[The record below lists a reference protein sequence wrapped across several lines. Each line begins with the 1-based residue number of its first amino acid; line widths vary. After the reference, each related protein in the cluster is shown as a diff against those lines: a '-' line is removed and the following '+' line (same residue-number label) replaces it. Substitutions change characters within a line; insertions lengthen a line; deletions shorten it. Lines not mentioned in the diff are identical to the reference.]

1 VRVFA
6 QKQNKSHG
14 PASTHHGLTDKF
26 APALG
31 RPNRSLHFS
40 QHTPSGLALTRADT
54 AIPLQCKLAIGAV
67 NDPLEFEA
75 DAMAERVMNDSSV
88 QPRASASVPPK
99 MQRKCSCGGSEEECD
114 TCKANRASALQRKAT
129 NPVASSV
136 APPIVHDVLRSSGH
150 PLDSATHSL
159 MSPRFGVDFSR
170 VRVHTDPQAAESAS
184 AVNALA
190 YTVGHNVVF
199 AANQYQ
205 PATRDGQRLLA
216 HELAH
221 VIQQD
226 AAPFTAVQRTCR
238 SGSQC
243 AHPAFGSAGFFG
255 PTVEAESEANAVAS
269 GGVAP
274 VTGGPTSC
282 TKPRHGER
290 AKNFE
295 KLAANANLGVGPLP
309 PNLAGFFINAC
320 LSVNDGGS
328 NGACTDFPGGAPAGT
343 TATQS
348 CVQIHASD
356 EDTATRL
363 LAAPRPLN
371 EADRKLFLWNV
382 ASVPHESQHNLFDA
396 HASTVVS
403 ADVPGADCHLDT
415 VVPSSG
421 LKVEAFLSEISAET
435 REFDVYYLDHKKS
448 GGWALQTEEHDI
460 SVRGDENILGNI
472 KDIQCVCKCETTAK
486 FVEQVFNDAAAA
498 WTAPDKDAEKK
509 EFNMAMTDFMP
520 SFWPKS
526 LQVKRP

>member
-1 VRVFA
+1 
-6 QKQNKSHG
+6 
-14 PASTHHGLTDKF
+14 
-26 APALG
+26 
-31 RPNRSLHFS
+31 
-40 QHTPSGLALTRADT
+40 
-54 AIPLQCKLAIGAV
+54 
-67 NDPLEFEA
+67 
-75 DAMAERVMNDSSV
+75 M
-88 QPRASASVPPK
+88 
-99 MQRKCSCGGSEEECD
+99 
-114 TCKANRASALQRKAT
+114 
-129 NPVASSV
+129 
-136 APPIVHDVLRSSGH
+136 
-150 PLDSATHSL
+150 
-159 MSPRFGVDFSR
+159 
-170 VRVHTDPQAAESAS
+170 
-184 AVNALA
+184 
-190 YTVGHNVVF
+190 
-199 AANQYQ
+199 
-205 PATRDGQRLLA
+205 
-216 HELAH
+216 
-221 VIQQD
+221 
-226 AAPFTAVQRTCR
+226 
-238 SGSQC
+238 
-243 AHPAFGSAGFFG
+243 
-255 PTVEAESEANAVAS
+255 
-269 GGVAP
+269 
-274 VTGGPTSC
+274 
-282 TKPRHGER
+282 
-290 AKNFE
+290 
-295 KLAANANLGVGPLP
+295 
-309 PNLAGFFINAC
+309 
-320 LSVNDGGS
+320 NDGGS

-435 REFDVYYLDHKKS
+435 REFDVYFLDHAKS

-460 SVRGDENILGNI
+460 SIRGQENILGNI
-472 KDIQCVCKCETTAK
+472 KDIQCVCKCDTTAK